1 MEFKCFCQ
9 ITIDPYSGSTIWD
22 VLKEMKSLSKIV
34 GLPVGAKFNNWQLL
48 IKSDTNIDVVAQF
61 YNNGIDCDYAWKIKH

>member
-1 MEFKCFCQ
+1 
-9 ITIDPYSGSTIWD
+9 
-22 VLKEMKSLSKIV
+22 MKSLSEIV

-61 YNNGIDCDYAWKIKH
+61 YNNGINCGYAWKIKH